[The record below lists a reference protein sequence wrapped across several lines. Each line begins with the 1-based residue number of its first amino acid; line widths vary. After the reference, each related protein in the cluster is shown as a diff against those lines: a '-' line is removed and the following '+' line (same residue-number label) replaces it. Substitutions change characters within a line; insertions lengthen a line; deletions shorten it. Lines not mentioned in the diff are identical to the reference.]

1 VGCPICELAQE
12 NERLRAAYEAEKA
25 KGGVSTWFS
34 EYEQK
39 TIVTIY
45 GKLRDAHKKRL
56 LALLIEI
63 EST

>member
-1 VGCPICELAQE
+1 LGCPICELML
-12 NERLRAAYEAEKA
+12 ERDRLLAADEAARAASN
-25 KGGVSTWFS
+25 VRTWIA

-39 TIVTIY
+39 TTVTIY
-45 GKLRDAHKKRL
+45 GALGEEHKRRL